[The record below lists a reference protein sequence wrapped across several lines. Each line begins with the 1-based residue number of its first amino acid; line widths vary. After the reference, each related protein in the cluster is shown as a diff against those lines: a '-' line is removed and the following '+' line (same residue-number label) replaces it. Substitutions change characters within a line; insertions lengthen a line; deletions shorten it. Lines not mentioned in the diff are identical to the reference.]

1 MSRLNARQIAVFTA
15 IAAFAVTGA
24 ILATRA
30 ESQPTDRTAVIAG
43 TDTTEVKIGRAM
55 SAGPPEIARSRRLST
70 KTRKGAPSSYGRVQ
84 RLYLHAGESER
95 DRPAGD
101 VR

>member
-1 MSRLNARQIAVFTA
+1 MSRLNARQTAVFAAIAV
-15 IAAFAVTGA
+15 FAVTGA

-30 ESQPTDRTAVIAG
+30 ESKPMDRTAVIAE
-43 TDTTEVKIGRAM
+43 TDTTEVKIVRAM
-55 SAGPPEIARSRRLST
+55 SAGPLEIA
-70 KTRKGAPSSYGRVQ
+70 
-84 RLYLHAGESER
+84 R

>member
-1 MSRLNARQIAVFTA
+1 MSRLNARQTAVFAA

-30 ESQPTDRTAVIAG
+30 ESQPIGPDRSDRRNGHDGSKNRTGHVGRATGDRT
-43 TDTTEVKIGRAM
+43 
-55 SAGPPEIARSRRLST
+55 
-70 KTRKGAPSSYGRVQ
+70 
-84 RLYLHAGESER
+84 
-95 DRPAGD
+95 